1 MKVFRLFF
9 LLSLFISWPAFATV
23 VVSSPANGSTVG
35 TSVQFVASGST
46 GCAQGVSAMGVY
58 VDNGLIYQA
67 GGSSMNAT
75 LNLSPGSHRVAVQ
88 AWDYCG
94 GATNAIL
101 NLTATSQGGVSVS
114 SPANNSTVSAQVHYA
129 ANATTSCGSGVSA
142 MGVYVNNSLAYTVGG
157 SSMDTTLTLPAG
169 TQKTVVQAW
178 DRCGGASTTPITV
191 NVAAGTKIGNIHATN
206 GWNQWGELPPNY
218 DICGSPCSGVDW
230 SMTQHV
236 GSGSL
241 SGNGTIFWVGGSTP
255 YSDALWSNKLIGQG
269 TTQNMPDTNQ
279 TILPSIHHMVYD
291 TDVYV
296 SNLAVTQ
303 DLEFDINLFMYGVG
317 MEFGMECNHL
327 NGNVWDIWN
336 NVNVQW
342 VHTSIPCTL
351 NDKSW
356 NHVSFQVQR
365 ESNNDLTYQSITVNG
380 TTYTI
385 NQTVAPFAV
394 PSGWYGMTV
403 NYQMDGNY
411 AQTPYTTMLDNLNIT
426 YW

>member
-1 MKVFRLFF
+1 MKIFRLFF

-46 GCAQGVSAMGVY
+46 GCSSGVSAMGVY
-58 VDNGLIYQA
+58 VDNGLVYQA

-75 LNLSPGSHRVAVQ
+75 LNLSAGTHRVAVQ
-88 AWDYCG
+88 EWDYCG
-94 GATNAIL
+94 GSTNAIL
-101 NLTATSQGGVSVS
+101 TLTATSQGGVTVS
-114 SPANNSTVSAQVHYA
+114 SPANNSTVSAQAHYA
-129 ANATTSCGSGVSA
+129 ASATTSCASGVSA
-142 MGVYVNNSLAYTVGG
+142 MGVYVNDSLAYTVGG

-169 TQKTVVQAW
+169 TQRTVVQAW
-178 DRCGGASTTPITV
+178 DRCGGSTKTPVTV
-191 NVAAGTKIGNIHATN
+191 NVTAGTKIGNIHATG
-206 GWNQWGELPPNY
+206 GWNQWGELPPSY
-218 DICGSPCSGVDW
+218 DICSAPCSGVDW

-236 GSGSL
+236 SSGSL

-303 DLEFDINLFMYGVG
+303 DLEFDVNLFMYGVG

-380 TTYTI
+380 TTYNI
-385 NQTVAPFAV
+385 NQTVAPFSV
-394 PSGWYGMTV
+394 PSSWYGMTV

-411 AQTPYTTMLDNLNIT
+411 QQTPYTTMLDNLSVT